1 MGEVGGGDS
10 FWLTLAH
17 PRRSLLAGSRFS
29 IGIVVLQILSSSVKC
44 LFKIMIGSGPLETI
58 GLIYLHTMNAIRGD
72 IDTRC
77 LHRQYFVCVI
87 QGCVI
92 FSSL

>member
-1 MGEVGGGDS
+1 MLYFWGRWGGGDS

-58 GLIYLHTMNAIRGD
+58 GLIYNIILNTVPEAG
-72 IDTRC
+72 
-77 LHRQYFVCVI
+77 
-87 QGCVI
+87 
-92 FSSL
+92 SSP